1 MRHKKGFLIAGVLF
15 LIACMLMNTMS
26 SCSMMAQSIG
36 SVISGTTYPSDDPE
50 MLAVEADYADREA
63 RLQEKI
69 DNIESSHPGYDE
81 YRYNLDMIGHDP
93 HELAAV
99 LSAVLQ
105 GYTRHSAQAEL
116 SRVFDAQYQLTLRE
130 EIQIR
135 TYTDEDGDEM
145 CIRDSRMDC
154 WIITSPTKA
163 VQRWTV
169 LPIGRRSTK
178 YPRSECLKDD

>member
-1 MRHKKGFLIAGVLF
+1 
-15 LIACMLMNTMS
+15 MNTMS

-63 RLQEKI
+63 QLQEKI

-93 HELAAV
+93 MSLRPFSL
-99 LSAVLQ
+99 LSCR

-116 SRVFDAQYQLTLRE
+116 ERVFDAQYQLTLRE

-135 TYTDEDGDEM
+135 TYTDEDGDEHEYEYRISM
-145 CIRDSRMDC
+145 
-154 WIITSPTKA
+154 
-163 VQRWTV
+163 
-169 LPIGRRSTK
+169 
-178 YPRSECLKDD
+178 